1 MIQHYKGQSHASPRY
16 SFKTFS
22 WWRLSWNVICWQ
34 FNSIFLHPPGRWGL
48 YLWKRSIWR
57 HVDLFPTCALGRRG
71 LSKKNFLDKQ
81 KDSLFSASYKYL
93 NVKRAWR
100 RCKTNKWFWIDHLKS
115 DIGFDAPLLSIE
127 SAQSESVQ
135 LTKSLLAPSGALIT
149 IPTYYWSTTTTTH
162 PTFSDHTGPQHWTF
176 TFWATTAI

>member
-1 MIQHYKGQSHASPRY
+1 MHATATLVIQHHKGQSHASPRY

-135 LTKSLLAPSGALIT
+135 LTKSLFAFQRNKRIIDVSPVMNHKQRYKL
-149 IPTYYWSTTTTTH
+149 
-162 PTFSDHTGPQHWTF
+162 
-176 TFWATTAI
+176 